1 MKSALVTRSSI
12 HGVAAS
18 HAFPLLA
25 ALALAI
31 AATACAPDPAP
42 LTRDAL
48 ANATYR
54 VLDEHTVTLADG
66 EYESY
71 PSHLHVTLLDSIAF
85 GDLDGDS
92 LDDAAVLLAT
102 NTGGS
107 GVFLEL
113 GIVLNRADGPRHVAS
128 ALLGDRVR
136 PESVAVDGGEV
147 VVALT
152 GHSRDD
158 PMCCPTQ
165 HRTER
170 YRLADGELTMVSR
183 EIEREEK

>member
-1 MKSALVTRSSI
+1 MKI
-12 HGVAAS
+12 
-18 HAFPLLA
+18 
-25 ALALAI
+25 ALALIAI
-31 AATACAPDPAP
+31 LSSVSSSRGEWLSPDPAP

-54 VLDEHTVTLADG
+54 VLDDRTVTLTNG
-66 EYESY
+66 GYESY
-71 PSHLHVTLLDSIAF
+71 PSHLHVTLLDSVAF

-102 NTGGS
+102 NAGGS
-107 GVFLEL
+107 GVFVEL
-113 GIVLNRADGPRHVAS
+113 GVVLRGADGPRHVAS

-136 PESVAVDGGEV
+136 PERIAVDGGEV

-183 EIEREEK
+183 DIVRAVR